1 VDARILQKISVRGN
15 MTHNRLLK
23 MLFILLLLLSAS
35 TIASCQAGRKDF
47 SIIRNDRNV
56 GKNINVLI
64 AYQSKYGSTR
74 QYAEWIQQDTGAD
87 LVNIEIGEKPDLAR
101 YDILI
106 IGGSVRV
113 GSIVIAPFIKD
124 HWNVMKGKEVIL
136 FSTSGT
142 PPQHPKIQ
150 RIYEKSLPEEIRKE
164 IKYFPLHG
172 RISSKDLTLFDKF
185 LITIGKI
192 MEQDEIL
199 KKDVGKDFDGVQRE
213 NILPLLKY
221 LEDVK
226 MMLSSK
232 K

>member
-1 VDARILQKISVRGN
+1 

-35 TIASCQAGRKDF
+35 TIASCQVGSKNS
-47 SIIRNDRNV
+47 SIIKSDRNV

-113 GSIVIAPFIKD
+113 GNIVIAPFIKD
-124 HWNVMKGKEVIL
+124 HWNVMKGKQVIL
-136 FSTSGT
+136 FTASGT

-164 IKYFPLHG
+164 MKYFPLHG

-226 MMLSSK
+226 TMLSSK